1 MGVASLVLGIISL
14 IMSFIPFVGIFF
26 SLLAIVSIILGI
38 VSLCKKQDKGKSIAG
53 IIMSSIAIIITIFY
67 VFVIGGIIA
76 GISDGT
82 LAQKAEEVAREIEN
96 DYSNYYKNTINSK
109 KTIQKQYTVEEKYED
124 DELAITFLSK
134 DTNFTEYDEYA
145 NIKDGYKIVKAE
157 FEFEN
162 MGDKNKYISSYNF
175 DCYADGYDCDS
186 FWSVE
191 KNSFS
196 STLSSGK
203 KTRGAV
209 YFEVPINSE
218 SIILEYEVNF
228 LTDEKVEFIIK

>member
-1 MGVASLVLGIISL
+1 MGVAALVLGIISL
-14 IMSFIPFVGIFF
+14 IMSFIPVVGIFF

-53 IIMSSIAIIITIFY
+53 IITSSIAIIITIFY
-67 VFVIGGIIA
+67 LFVIGGIIE

-82 LAQKAEEVAREIEN
+82 LIQKAEEVTREFESEYR
-96 DYSNYYKNTINSK
+96 DYYKNNISSK
-109 KTIQKQYTVEEKYED
+109 KTIQKQYSVEEKYED
-124 DELAITFLSK
+124 DEIAITFLSK
-134 DTNFTEYDEYA
+134 DTNFTEYSKYT
-145 NIKDGYKIVKAE
+145 NIKDGYKIIKAE

-162 MGDKNKYISSYNF
+162 VGDKNKYISSYDF

-186 FWSVE
+186 FWAVE
-191 KNSFS
+191 KSSFS

-209 YFEVPINSE
+209 YFEVPIDSK
-218 SIILEYEVNF
+218 SIILEYEINS